1 MTKFAGVV
9 PAAITPFTPDGE
21 FNERVF
27 RDVMEYN
34 IQAGVHG
41 FWIGGGSGESVLL
54 DDDENLQV
62 ATAAAE
68 QAAGRVTNIMHIG
81 APTTRRAAQMAEYA
95 AKAGV
100 DALCCVPPFFYAADD
115 KSIIE
120 HYRVVGA
127 ATDLPLLLYNLP
139 QSTNVEITP
148 PLAAKIRDAV
158 PTLAGLKHS
167 GPIVEHIRDF
177 ADLDLACFIGNSYL
191 MLPGLSIGA
200 CGCIDGP
207 LNVVPEL
214 WVDIWQAYEAGDL
227 ATAVK
232 AQRRATEVAQSILEF
247 GFLGALKAALSERLG
262 VECGD
267 PRPPQLPLSAEQRD
281 ALAERMEVLGVLQQD
296 RKVAS

>member
-1 MTKFAGVV
+1 MANLSGVV
-9 PAAITPFTPDGE
+9 PAIITPFAANGD

-27 RDVMEYN
+27 REVMEYN
-34 IQAGVHG
+34 IEAGVHG
-41 FWIGGGSGESVLL
+41 FWIGGGTGESVLL
-54 DDDENLQV
+54 DDDENLRV

-81 APTTRRAAQMAEYA
+81 APTTRRAARMAEA
-95 AKAGV
+95 AAGAGV
-100 DALCCVPPFFYAADD
+100 DALCCVPPFFYEADEEA
-115 KSIIE
+115 IIE

-127 ATDLPLLLYNLP
+127 AADLPLLLYNLP
-139 QSTNVEITP
+139 QSTGVEILP
-148 PLAAKIRDAV
+148 SQAQKIRDAV

-214 WVDIWQAYEAGDL
+214 WVDIWNAYQADDL
-227 ATAVK
+227 ARACE
-232 AQRRATEVAQSILEF
+232 AQRRATEVARNIFEF

-262 VECGD
+262 IDCGN
-267 PRPPQLPLSAEQRD
+267 PRPPQLPLGAEQRVV
-281 ALAERMEVLGVLQQD
+281 LAERMREMGVLEGN
-296 RKVAS
+296 RKAAS

>member
-1 MTKFAGVV
+1 MTNLAGVV
-9 PAAITPFTPDGE
+9 PAIITPFTADGD
-21 FNERVF
+21 FNERAF

-41 FWIGGGSGESVLL
+41 FWIGGGTGEGVLL

-68 QAAGRVTNIMHIG
+68 QADGRVTNIMHIG
-81 APTTRRAAQMAEYA
+81 APTTRRAAQMAECA

-100 DALCCVPPFFYAADD
+100 DALCCVPPFFYEADEEA
-115 KSIIE
+115 IIE

-148 PLAAKIRDAV
+148 PLAQRIKDAV

-167 GPIVEHIRDF
+167 GPIFEHLREF
-177 ADLDLACFIGNSYL
+177 SDLDLACFIGNSYL
-191 MLPGLSIGA
+191 MLPGLTIGA

-214 WVDIWQAYEAGDL
+214 WVDIWRAYQAGDL
-227 ATAVK
+227 AAATE
-232 AQRRATEVAQSILEF
+232 AQRRATEVAQNILEF

-262 VECGD
+262 VDCGD
-267 PRPPQLPLSAEQRD
+267 PRPPQLALSPAQRA
-281 ALAERMEVLGVLQQD
+281 ALAKRMRELGIVEDD
-296 RKVAS
+296 RKAAS

>member
-1 MTKFAGVV
+1 MAKLSGVV
-9 PAAITPFTPDGE
+9 PAIVTPFTATGE
-21 FNERVF
+21 FNERSF

-41 FWIGGGSGESVLL
+41 FWIGGGTGESVLL
-54 DDDENLQV
+54 DDNENLRV
-62 ATAAAE
+62 ATASAK

-81 APTTRRAAQMAEYA
+81 APTTRRAVHMAERA

-100 DALCCVPPFFYAADD
+100 DALCCVPPFFYEVDD
-115 KSIIE
+115 QAIIE
-120 HYRVVGA
+120 HYRAVGA
-127 ATDLPLLLYNLP
+127 ATELPLLLYNLP
-139 QSTNVEITP
+139 QSTGVEITP

-167 GPIVEHIRDF
+167 GPIFEHIREF

-214 WVDIWQAYEAGDL
+214 WVDIWRAYEAGDL
-227 ATAVK
+227 SKARE
-232 AQRRATEVAQSILEF
+232 AQRRATEVASSILEF
-247 GFLGALKAALSERLG
+247 GFLNALKAAIGIRLG
-262 VECGD
+262 IDCGD
-267 PRPPQLPLSAEQRD
+267 PRAPQLPLSAGQRD
-281 ALAERMEVLGVLQQD
+281 ALAQRMQTLGILEDV
-296 RKVAS
+296 RKTAS